1 MKNDEIIISK
11 WSELKKMP
19 VEKLTQELRQETNPW
34 VLDLFKNHLSV
45 MVREAVGSSNYVS
58 SETLTTMVLN
68 GEMENEVLAAIVRNP
83 KVSPYTQNHVFRST
97 SSYIV
102 KMAFVENPSTPSGIR
117 KALVYDS
124 NPQVR
129 LAVAKSTLTSKKD
142 LKALS
147 EDLSEDQ
154 DVRNAAMDA
163 LSSLQ

>member
-1 MKNDEIIISK
+1 MKNDEIIINK

-19 VEKLTQELRQETNPW
+19 VEKLAQELRQETNPW

-83 KVSPYTQNHVFRST
+83 KVSPYTQNHVFRNT
-97 SSYIV
+97 SSAIV

-154 DVRNAAMDA
+154 DVRNAAKDT

>member
-11 WSELKKMP
+11 WSELKKMS
-19 VEKLTQELRQETNPW
+19 VEKLAQELRQETNPW

-45 MVREAVGSSNYVS
+45 MVREVVGSSNYVS

-83 KVSPYTQNHVFRST
+83 KVSPYTQNHVFRNT

-154 DVRNAAMDA
+154 DVRNAAKET